1 LVNIE
6 ISQKPIRRGQ
16 QKIRTVKRSV
26 SHERPATRT
35 RRVLLVAAPGSQILD
50 VVGPFQIF
58 TRAAELLLTQ
68 QPGSTAAYS
77 VEIITS
83 SPKPVLVTN
92 CGLRVS
98 AHRTFRRVRGEIDT
112 LLIAGGSAVEDDET
126 GIDVVRWLR
135 GVAGQV
141 RRIGSVCTGAMLLA
155 RAGLL
160 NGRKATT
167 HWKWCGSLA
176 RKYPSIDVDP
186 DPIFIR
192 DGKVYTSAGVTA
204 GMDLALAL
212 VEEDHG
218 SRLALE
224 VARDLV
230 LYLRR
235 PGGQSQFS
243 VALSTQLSDRKPLRD
258 LAAWMLNNL
267 SSPLNV
273 QVLAKHVAM
282 SPRNFARIFTREM
295 RTTPAKYVEHLR
307 VEMARRRLEETQHTL
322 KRITGECG
330 FGNTKSMRGAFQR
343 ALRITPGEYR
353 QRFQGASR
361 PAGRSGG
368 RSRGIAQRH

>member
-1 LVNIE
+1 M
-6 ISQKPIRRGQ
+6 
-16 QKIRTVKRSV
+16 KRSL
-26 SHERPATRT
+26 SPKPTAQA

-50 VVGPFQIF
+50 VAGPFQVF
-58 TRAAELLLTQ
+58 TRASELFVKQ
-68 QPGSTAAYS
+68 QPGSTAVYS

-83 SPKPVLVTN
+83 SPKAVLDTS
-92 CGLRVS
+92 CGLQIV
-98 AHRTFRRVRGEIDT
+98 AHETFRRVRGDIDT
-112 LLIAGGSAVEDDET
+112 LLIAGGDAVENDET
-126 GIDVVRWLR
+126 GIQIVHWLR
-135 GVAGQV
+135 SVAGRI
-141 RRIGSVCTGAMLLA
+141 RRIGSVCTGSMLLA

-167 HWKWCGSLA
+167 HWKWCEILA
-176 RKYPSIDVDP
+176 KKYPSIEVFP
-186 DPIFIR
+186 DRIYVR
-192 DGKVYTSAGVTA
+192 DGNVYTSAGVTA

-258 LAAWMLNNL
+258 LAAWMLDNL

-282 SPRNFARIFTREM
+282 SPRNFARIFAREM

-307 VEMARRRLEETQHTL
+307 VEMARRRLEETQHSL
-322 KRITGECG
+322 KQIAGECG
-330 FGNTKSMRGAFQR
+330 FGNTKSMRGVFQR

-361 PAGRSGG
+361 PPRRAGG
-368 RSRGIAQRH
+368 RSRDIAQRH

>member
-1 LVNIE
+1 LVDIE
-6 ISQKPIRRGQ
+6 ISRKPTRG
-16 QKIRTVKRSV
+16 QKIRTMKHSL
-26 SHERPATRT
+26 SPERPATRT

-83 SPKPVLVTN
+83 SPNPVLVTN

-126 GIDVVRWLR
+126 GIDVVRWLKS
-135 GVAGQV
+135 VAGQV

-167 HWKWCGSLA
+167 HWKWCQLLA
-176 RKYPSIDVDP
+176 GKYPRIEVDP

-258 LAAWMLNNL
+258 LAAWMLDNL

-295 RTTPAKYVEHLR
+295 GTTPAKYVEHLR
-307 VEMARRRLEETQHTL
+307 IEMARRRLEETQYGP
-322 KRITGECG
+322 KQIAGECG
-330 FGNTKSMRGAFQR
+330 FGNTKAMRGAFQR
-343 ALRITPGEYR
+343 ALRVTPGEYR
-353 QRFQGASR
+353 LRFQGASR
-361 PAGRSGG
+361 EPGRMGG
-368 RSRGIAQRH
+368 RSRGIARATR

>member
-1 LVNIE
+1 M
-6 ISQKPIRRGQ
+6 QRA
-16 QKIRTVKRSV
+16 V
-26 SHERPATRT
+26 SPERPASRA

-58 TRAAELLLTQ
+58 TRAAELLMRQ
-68 QPGSTAAYS
+68 QPGSTTAYS

-135 GVAGQV
+135 AVAGQV

-167 HWKWCGSLA
+167 HWKWCELLA
-176 RKYPSIDVDP
+176 SKYPSIDVDP

-258 LAAWMLNNL
+258 LAAWMLDNL
-267 SSPLNV
+267 NSPLNV

-307 VEMARRRLEETQHTL
+307 VEMARRRLEETQHSL
-322 KRITGECG
+322 KQIAGECG
-330 FGNTKSMRGAFQR
+330 FGNTKSMRGVFHR

-361 PAGRSGG
+361 PPGRSGGG
-368 RSRGIAQRH
+368 RSRGMQPLA

>member
-1 LVNIE
+1 M
-6 ISQKPIRRGQ
+6 
-16 QKIRTVKRSV
+16 KRSV
-26 SHERPATRT
+26 SQERPAART
-35 RRVLLVAAPGSQILD
+35 RRVLLLAAPGSQILD
-50 VVGPFQIF
+50 VVGPYQIF
-58 TRAAELLLTQ
+58 TRAAELSLAR
-68 QPGSTAAYS
+68 QPESAAVYS
-77 VEIITS
+77 VEVITS
-83 SPKPVLVTN
+83 SPHPVLVTN
-92 CGLRVS
+92 CGLQVS
-98 AHRTFRRVRGEIDT
+98 AHGTFRRVRGDIDT
-112 LLIAGGSAVEDDET
+112 LLIAGGSAVEDDAT
-126 GIDVVRWLR
+126 GVGVVRWLKS
-135 GVAGQV
+135 VAGQV

-167 HWKWCGSLA
+167 HWRWCELLA
-176 RKYPSIDVDP
+176 RRYPSIDVDP
-186 DPIFIR
+186 DPIFLR

-218 SRLALE
+218 SRLALD

-258 LAAWMLNNL
+258 LATWMLDNL
-267 SSPLNV
+267 HRPLNV
-273 QVLAKHVAM
+273 QVLAQHVAM

-307 VEMARRRLEETQHTL
+307 VEMARRRLEETQHSL
-322 KRITGECG
+322 KQIAGECG
-330 FGNTKSMRGAFQR
+330 FGNTKSMRGVFRR

-361 PAGRSGG
+361 SPARSGG
-368 RSRGIAQRH
+368 RSQVAPRRAT

>member
-1 LVNIE
+1 MKHSV
-6 ISQKPIRRGQ
+6 RR
-16 QKIRTVKRSV
+16 
-26 SHERPATRT
+26 ERPATRP

-58 TRAAELLLTQ
+58 TRAAELLLKQ
-68 QPGSTAAYS
+68 QPGSTATYS
-77 VEIITS
+77 VEIITT
-83 SPKPVLVTN
+83 SPKPMLVTN

-126 GIDVVRWLR
+126 GIEVVRWLR

-167 HWKWCGSLA
+167 HWKWCEFLA
-176 RKYPSIDVDP
+176 GKYPNIDVDP

-243 VALSTQLSDRKPLRD
+243 VALSMQLSDRKPLRD
-258 LAAWMLNNL
+258 LAAWMLDNL
-267 SSPLNV
+267 SGPLNV
-273 QVLAKHVAM
+273 QALAKHVAM

-307 VEMARRRLEETQHTL
+307 VEMARRRLEETRHSL
-322 KRITGECG
+322 KQIAGECG
-330 FGNTKSMRGAFQR
+330 FGNTKSMRGVFHR
-343 ALRITPGEYR
+343 VLRITPGEYR

-361 PAGRSGG
+361 PPSGRAPGAVAS
-368 RSRGIAQRH
+368 RSTTG

>member
-1 LVNIE
+1 M
-6 ISQKPIRRGQ
+6 
-16 QKIRTVKRSV
+16 KRSV
-26 SHERPATRT
+26 SPERPATPT

-77 VEIITS
+77 VEVITS

-98 AHRTFRRVRGEIDT
+98 AHRSFRRVRGEIDT
-112 LLIAGGSAVEDDET
+112 LLIAGGSAVEDGST
-126 GIDVVRWLR
+126 GIEVVRWLR
-135 GVAGQV
+135 SVAGQV
-141 RRIGSVCTGAMLLA
+141 RRLGSVCTGAMLLA

-167 HWKWCGSLA
+167 HWKWCEFLA
-176 RKYPSIDVDP
+176 TKYPGIEVDP
-186 DPIFIR
+186 DPIFLR

-243 VALSTQLSDRKPLRD
+243 VALSTQVSDRSPLRD
-258 LAAWMLNNL
+258 LAAWMLDNL
-267 SSPLNV
+267 QRPLNV
-273 QVLAKHVAM
+273 QVLARHVAM

-295 RTTPAKYVEHLR
+295 HTTPAKYVEHLR
-307 VEMARRRLEETQHTL
+307 VEVARRRLEETQHSL
-322 KRITGECG
+322 KRIAGECG
-330 FGNTKSMRGAFQR
+330 FGNTKSMRGVFRR

-361 PAGRSGG
+361 LSGRSGG
-368 RSRGIAQRH
+368 RIDGKPRSARR

>member
-1 LVNIE
+1 M
-6 ISQKPIRRGQ
+6 
-16 QKIRTVKRSV
+16 KRSV
-26 SHERPATRT
+26 SPERPATPT

-77 VEIITS
+77 VEVITS

-98 AHRTFRRVRGEIDT
+98 AHRSFRRVGGEIDT
-112 LLIAGGSAVEDDET
+112 LLIAGGSAVEDGST
-126 GIDVVRWLR
+126 GIEVVRWLR
-135 GVAGQV
+135 SVAGQV

-167 HWKWCGSLA
+167 HWKWCEFLA
-176 RKYPSIDVDP
+176 TKYPGIEVDP
-186 DPIFIR
+186 DPIFLR

-235 PGGQSQFS
+235 PGGQS
-243 VALSTQLSDRKPLRD
+243 
-258 LAAWMLNNL
+258 
-267 SSPLNV
+267 SS
-273 QVLAKHVAM
+273 A
-282 SPRNFARIFTREM
+282 SP
-295 RTTPAKYVEHLR
+295 Y
-307 VEMARRRLEETQHTL
+307 RRR
-322 KRITGECG
+322 
-330 FGNTKSMRGAFQR
+330 
-343 ALRITPGEYR
+343 
-353 QRFQGASR
+353 
-361 PAGRSGG
+361 
-368 RSRGIAQRH
+368 